1 MQELRALEGD
11 AAADRAIGTMPEA
24 LAFKLRT
31 STLASTSWYPIEE
44 YAAMWTAI
52 QEATGHRRDLPR
64 QIGRRCVQHDLTVVH
79 KLVLSVLS
87 VPMVMTL
94 TAKLFNGYYDTGA
107 SHCDRRSERL
117 VRVFFKGCTG
127 FTVPMWA
134 EIRGSVE
141 MFAEAASGG
150 KASSIWRAGGGEGD
164 RDGELDVWWS

>member
-1 MQELRALEGD
+1 MQELRAMEGD
-11 AAADRAIGTMPEA
+11 AAADRAVALMPEE
-24 LAFKLRT
+24 LGFRFRT
-31 STLASTSWYPIEE
+31 STLASTTWYPIED

-64 QIGRRCVQHDLTVVH
+64 SIGKRCVQHDLSVVH

-87 VPMVMTL
+87 VPMVMQL
-94 TAKLFNGYYDTGA
+94 TAKLFNGYYDSGS
-107 SHCDRRSERL
+107 SHCERRSERL
-117 VRVFFKGCTG
+117 VRVFFNGCVG
-127 FTVPMWA
+127 FTLPMWT

-164 RDGELDVWWS
+164 TQCELDVWWS